1 MGGRRCFCSRSSPVG
16 VGAPAPARRRRRCAR
31 AFGARVLFVLM
42 LSGCGRASGAS
53 AARGRAAAATA
64 ETTTTTT
71 PRVRASRV
79 DVSHQRSDLGDFISD
94 LRDNINRVEN
104 LFNAGKNAFNQVG
117 AAFDDLSRDIQ
128 SFPGKVNGVKNEVGK
143 LVGTIGDKVEGFL
156 EEVYGKLF
164 PTDAGSMVNDI
175 AGKFSPTAS
184 LGEGRDGP
192 YFEDTS
198 AIGGLVRRLNQDVL
212 RDDLR
217 RVLYNDYASQ
227 LGAAHKRAAE
237 LGCSTLPAN
246 TTDGEAAKLGC
257 TSIKSLSQVCYD
269 APMRDLFPESAF
281 SQEYEMPW
289 PKKLGSSP
297 FSPAKFDVGFP
308 VASWETCAGINKFN
322 IPTKVATDL
331 INAFRLFFGALFDG
345 IQEGATEAATEAKN
359 AIMVPVNAIDAQI
372 AVINNHLKT
381 AQDHMNSISHV
392 FGGRRLLSEEDIA
405 EHHHELRRHTE
416 ALAASIAHADF
427 VYKSQMQRIEDQ
439 VLLGLEQIREVL
451 ILDPLLQDPKKMANF
466 PDYGA
471 LLERRARK
479 MGVEHDTAELGDAV
493 EKLRSARQALT
504 SAMAEL
510 KNTDLDIGVSS
521 DLELTLEATL
531 KGDAFVQGDFF
542 ESIMEKTKKPIEN
555 PTVIRKQV
563 MGAYGFYVNLAF
575 GVGFKLPYFA
585 KADAEAKLRYGLSIP
600 DMKIGIKS
608 EKGQFSVYFN
618 PPQPHL
624 DEDGL
629 EASVSAH
636 LQVGAELE
644 IPMVQIELCWAGAI
658 CSGPEVYFSQGA
670 QVGLDMFAAAMNTPP
685 PCFDGETTLATYF
698 TDFDYPSKP
707 ATCSLTGSG
716 MAAGVGAYYQVPKP
730 DALVKLVTT
739 ISSPCEVD
747 VPDVVLYKSS
757 KDDGF
762 FAQGEIFPPQCGAD
776 IEAGSEPPPDKC
788 G

>member
-1 MGGRRCFCSRSSPVG
+1 MRRCGRFCAQSSADG
-16 VGAPAPARRRRRCAR
+16 APARRRRALGSR
-31 AFGARVLFVLM
+31 AVAASLLLVLTLGGFGRIA
-42 LSGCGRASGAS
+42 GASGA
-53 AARGRAAAATA
+53 TK
-64 ETTTTTT
+64 TTTTTT
-71 PRVRASRV
+71 ETTTTGVRANGV
-79 DVSHQRSDLGDFISD
+79 DVSHQRSDLGDILSD
-94 LRDNINRVEN
+94 LRNSINQVEN
-104 LFNAGKNAFNQVG
+104 MFNAGKNAFNQVG
-117 AAFDDLSRDIQ
+117 AAFNDLSREIQ
-128 SFPGKVNGVKNEVGK
+128 SFPGKVNGVKSEVGK

-156 EEVYGKLF
+156 DEVYGKLF
-164 PTDAGSMVNDI
+164 PTDAGSMVSDI
-175 AGKFSPTAS
+175 SGKFSPTAS
-184 LGEGRDGP
+184 LGEGGHGP
-192 YFEDTS
+192 HFEDIS
-198 AIGGLVRRLNQDVL
+198 AIGSLVRRLNQDVL

-217 RVLYNDYASQ
+217 RVLYNQYASQ

-246 TTDGEAAKLGC
+246 TTDAEAAKLGC
-257 TSIKSLSQVCYD
+257 TSITSLSRVCYD
-269 APMRDLFPESAF
+269 APMRDLFPETAF

-297 FSPAKFDVGFP
+297 FSPAKFEVGFP

-345 IQEGATEAATEAKN
+345 IKEGAMEAATEAKN
-359 AIMVPVNAIDAQI
+359 AVMVPVNAIDAQI
-372 AVINNHLKT
+372 AVINSHLQT
-381 AQDHMNSISHV
+381 AQNHMNSISNV
-392 FGGRRLLSEEDIA
+392 FGGRRLLSEEEIA

-466 PDYGA
+466 PDYDV
-471 LLERRARK
+471 LLRKRAKK
-479 MGVEHDTAELGDAV
+479 MGVEHETAELGDAV
-493 EKLRSARQALT
+493 EKMRSARQALT
-504 SAMAEL
+504 NAMAEL
-510 KNTDLDIGVSS
+510 KNTDLDIGVTS
-521 DLELTLEATL
+521 DLELTLAATL

-542 ESIMEKTKKPIEN
+542 ESIMEKTKAPIEN
-555 PTVIRKQV
+555 PTIIRKTV

-585 KADAEAKLRYGLSIP
+585 KADAEATIEYGLSIP

-608 EKGQFSVYFN
+608 EKGQFSVYFD
-618 PPQPHL
+618 PPKPHL
-624 DEDGL
+624 SEEGL

-658 CSGPEVYFSQGA
+658 CSGPQVYFSQGA
-670 QVGLDMFAAAMNTPP
+670 QVGLDMFAATMSTPP
-685 PCFDGETTLATYF
+685 PCFDGETTLASYF

-707 ATCSLTGSG
+707 AECSLTGSG

-762 FAQGEIFPPQCGAD
+762 FAQAQIFPPQCAAD
-776 IEAGSEPPPDKC
+776 ITAGSEPPPGKC
-788 G
+788 T